1 MVNAQSHLDF
11 ASDIL
16 KNYILCDR
24 CVSRQLSSTKKEF
37 KKKDVNTTNEKC
49 YICNGLMSRID
60 DLLALV
66 LDALKDYQYNTFLIG
81 AVLPQQMLEREDEIR
96 SRFKIKGTESVKSD
110 LTKELGKRLSN
121 ATDRIVDY
129 HKPDATIKVDTVNNE
144 VTVRSK
150 AIFLFGRYVKLVR
163 GLSQKQERCK
173 VCRGKGCAQCNN
185 TGLSGFE
192 SVEGV
197 IMKKLLEI
205 FKCESAKF
213 AWVGGE
219 SKDSLV
225 LNEGRPFFVKV
236 VNPKSRFAKP
246 NDISDNGVQV
256 KFIETV
262 NRLPDKPL
270 RFKVRVKLT
279 VECDGEIDN
288 KSLERLNQLR
298 NTSVRFAGKGSK
310 EVSKYIHEFD
320 AKASNNILEVSML
333 ADGGLIIKQFVSGD
347 GIEPS
352 ISQIV
357 GCKATCKSFDF
368 LEVQFADNTI

>member
-1 MVNAQSHLDF
+1 MRL
-11 ASDIL
+11 DIL
-16 KNYILCDR
+16 KNYIVCDR
-24 CVSRQLSSTKKEF
+24 CISRQLSSTKKDF
-37 KKKDVNTTNEKC
+37 KKKDSSTINEQC
-49 YICNGLMSRID
+49 YICNGLMGRID

-66 LDALKDYQYNTFLIG
+66 LDALKYYQFNTFLIG

-110 LTKELGKRLSN
+110 LTKELGKRLSSG
-121 ATDRIVDY
+121 TDRIVDY
-129 HKPDATIKVDTVNNE
+129 HKPDVTIKVDTVNNE
-144 VTVRSK
+144 LSVRSK
-150 AIFLFGRYVKLVR
+150 AIFLFGRYVKSAR

-197 IMKKLLEI
+197 ITKKLLEI

-225 LNEGRPFFVKV
+225 LNQGRPFFVKV
-236 VNPKSRFAKP
+236 INPKLRFATP
-246 NDISDNGVQV
+246 NDISDNGVHV

-270 RFKVRVKLT
+270 RFKVRMKLT
-279 VECDGEIDN
+279 VECDRDIDN
-288 KSLERLNQLR
+288 TSLERLHHLR
-298 NTSVRFAGKGSK
+298 NASVRFAGKGSR

-320 AKASNNILEVSML
+320 ARASKNILEVSML

-352 ISQIV
+352 ISQLV
-357 GCKATCKSFDF
+357 GCKATCNSFDV
-368 LEVQFADNTI
+368 LDVQFSDNTA